1 MAKRGPKRK
10 YETPQK
16 LQEAINI
23 YFAECEA
30 ESRFP
35 DLAGMRLFL
44 GVTQTTLDR
53 YTKEDGEDYEKYRDI
68 LDAARDR
75 RESWLVRRMVTEPK
89 AANGCMSALKQ
100 PANGGY
106 IDKPIVDSGE
116 KTLTINL
123 VGIAG
128 GEKAFK

>member
-16 LQEAINI
+16 LAEAIEE
-23 YFAECEA
+23 YFIDCEG
-30 ESRFP
+30 ENRFP
-35 DLAGMRLFL
+35 DLAGMRLYL
-44 GVTQTTLDR
+44 GVTQATLDR
-53 YTKEDGEDYEKYRDI
+53 YVKEDGEEFEKYREI
-68 LDAARDR
+68 LDAAKDR

-106 IDKPIVDSGE
+106 IDKPIADASE

>member
-1 MAKRGPKRK
+1 
-10 YETPQK
+10 
-16 LQEAINI
+16 
-23 YFAECEA
+23 
-30 ESRFP
+30 
-35 DLAGMRLFL
+35 
-44 GVTQTTLDR
+44 
-53 YTKEDGEDYEKYRDI
+53 
-68 LDAARDR
+68 
-75 RESWLVRRMVTEPK
+75 MVTEPK

-106 IDKPIVDSGE
+106 IDKPIADSGE

>member
-10 YETPQK
+10 YDTPEK
-16 LQEAINI
+16 LQQAIDE
-23 YFAECEA
+23 YFDLR
-30 ESRFP
+30 ESASEFP
-35 DLAGMRLFL
+35 DLAGMRLHL
-44 GVTQTTLDR
+44 GVTQATLDR
-53 YTKEDGEDYEKYRDI
+53 YAKDDAEEYEKYRDI
-68 LDAARDR
+68 LEAAKDR

-106 IDKPIVDSGE
+106 IDKPIADSGE

>member
-10 YETPQK
+10 YDTPEK
-16 LQEAINI
+16 LQQAIDEYFSEREAAN
-23 YFAECEA
+23 E
-30 ESRFP
+30 FP

-53 YTKEDGEDYEKYRDI
+53 YVKEDAEEYEKYRDI
-68 LDAARDR
+68 LDAAKDR

-100 PANGGY
+100 AANGGY
-106 IDKPIVDSGE
+106 IDKPIMDTGE